1 MERRTNKKENT
12 LPKNLPKVAKDALKD
27 LSSRY
32 EIIIFKADKGGA
44 AEIID
49 NDNCI
54 NKAKRQLNNAESYKE
69 IPNDLTETNSRK
81 VNEKINKLKSARR
94 KEVQEVLQGEKKF
107 KDQESKTLKF

>member
-1 MERRTNKKENT
+1 MDTEGNTLHSWKIHRTVQNRILERRTNKKENT

-32 EIIIFKADKGGA
+32 DIIIFKADKGGA

-54 NKAKRQLNNAESYKE
+54 NKAKR
-69 IPNDLTETNSRK
+69 
-81 VNEKINKLKSARR
+81 
-94 KEVQEVLQGEKKF
+94 
-107 KDQESKTLKF
+107 